1 MGFKKQLCTVALAV
15 AASTSAFADSGKAKN
30 IILMIGDGM
39 GPQQLSMLESYAR
52 LAPSSIYKDKGGLT
66 AMTRLTNAGTLG
78 LSMTYPD
85 GAVVVDSASSA
96 TQLATGKLSPSEA
109 IGLDKAGNPAETIL
123 EKAQKMGKATG
134 LVSDTRLTHATP
146 ASFAAHRPHRS
157 MENQIAEDMLA
168 TGVDVMLSG
177 GIRNW
182 IPRSVNEKGATYKQ
196 VVDLTGGNMKIKSK
210 RKDDKNLLLEA
221 QSAGYTLAFSR
232 EELAQAKDD
241 KVLGLFAYSG
251 MMDGIAYTKTKD
263 SQERTQPTLKEMT
276 VKALDIL
283 SKDKDGFFLMVEG
296 GQIDWAAHNND
307 AATMLHE
314 MLKFDEAVEAVYEW
328 AGKRDDTLVVIT
340 ADHETGSFGF
350 SYSAANLPKAQKL
363 PGSGFAKR
371 DYKPNFNFGAP
382 QILDNL
388 YNQTASFYGIMDKFR
403 ALPGKQQTPAALS
416 HVVAETGPFSITEEQ
431 AERILK
437 RGPNPF
443 LTAGHKYLSSKTL
456 PQVSDFQAFFVYG
469 DEIHLN
475 LLAREL
481 AEQQNVVW
489 GTGTHTSTPVTV
501 MSFGPESV
509 ASTFNGMNHH
519 TDIGQKL
526 IDAL

>member
-1 MGFKKQLCTVALAV
+1 MGLKRNLCAAALAV
-15 AASTSAFADSGKAKN
+15 VTSTGVFAESGKAKN

-52 LAPSSIYKDKGGLT
+52 LAPSSIYKDGLT
-66 AMTRLTNAGTLG
+66 AMTRLSNEGTIG

-85 GAVVVDSASSA
+85 GAMVVDSASSA
-96 TQLATGKLSPSEA
+96 TQLATGQLSPSEA
-109 IGLDKAGNPAETIL
+109 IGLDKEGNPAETVL
-123 EKAQKMGKATG
+123 EKAKAMGKATG

-146 ASFAAHRPHRS
+146 ASFAAHQPHRS
-157 MENQIAEDMLA
+157 MENKIAENMLA
-168 TGVDVMLSG
+168 TDVDVMLSG
-177 GIRNW
+177 GIRYW
-182 IPRSVNEKGATYKQ
+182 IPKSVNEKGDTYKQ
-196 VVDLTGGNMKIKSK
+196 VVDLTGGHVRVKSK
-210 RKDDKNLLLEA
+210 RKDEKNLLLDA
-221 QSAGYTLAFSR
+221 QEAGYSLAFSR
-232 EELAQAKDD
+232 NQLEQIKDG

-251 MMDGIAYTKTKD
+251 MMDGIAYTQTKD
-263 SQERTQPTLKEMT
+263 SKARTQPTLKEMT

-283 SKDKDGFFLMVEG
+283 SKDDDGFFLMVEG
-296 GQIDWAAHNND
+296 GQIDWAAHSND

-314 MLKFDEAVEAVYEW
+314 LLKFDEAVGAVYEW
-328 AGKRDDTLVVIT
+328 ASERDDTLVVVT

-382 QILDNL
+382 EILDNL
-388 YNQTASFYGIMDKFR
+388 YNQTASFYGIMGKFR
-403 ALPGKQQTPAALS
+403 KLPKDQQTPANFS
-416 HVVAETGPFSITEEQ
+416 TVVADTGPFTITEKQ
-431 AERILK
+431 AERILQ

-443 LTAGHKYLSSKTL
+443 LTEGHKYLSSKTL
-456 PQVSDFQAFFVYG
+456 PRITDFRAFFVYG
-469 DEIHLN
+469 DDIHLN

-481 AEQQNVVW
+481 AQQQNVVW

-501 MSFGPESV
+501 MSYGPG
-509 ASTFNGMNHH
+509 ADAFNGMNHH

-526 IDAL
+526 ISTL